1 MNESGFAAI
10 SAVAAVT
17 AQRRRTRAEADR
29 VVAEFE
35 RSGMERREFCAAH
48 GLSVHTLD
56 AWRRRSAKIR
66 ANGAMIPV
74 ELVEGRAAATAAMRG
89 AARRYSVQQAHDTRD
104 SHGAFRVQLAGG
116 RRIEVDAGFDAAEL
130 KRLIAALEAA

>member
-1 MNESGFAAI
+1 MSESSFAAA
-10 SAVAAVT
+10 SFAAVSGVAAVT
-17 AQRRRTRAEADR
+17 AQRRRRRAEADR
-29 VVAEFE
+29 LVAEFE
-35 RSGMERREFCAAH
+35 RSGMERKESCASH

-66 ANGAMIPV
+66 ADGAMIPV
-74 ELVEGRAAATAAMRG
+74 ELVDGGAAT
-89 AARRYSVQQAHDTRD
+89 
-104 SHGAFRVQLAGG
+104 GAFRVQLAGG